1 MILKKRV
8 NRIRV
13 FTMAGTWVNA
23 IKTDPEQN
31 LVKYAISTPLTN
43 TDSSIYKLISDQ

>member
-13 FTMAGTWVNA
+13 FTMAGTCVNA

-31 LVKYAISTPLTN
+31 LVGKICHIN
-43 TDSSIYKLISDQ
+43 SSH